1 MIHSL
6 TGFINEKSLQNLILE
21 NNGIEWDIE
30 IPDTDLAFLP
40 PVGEKTKVY
49 TFLHHKEDS
58 MRLFGFASVESR
70 ATFFDLLKVNGI
82 GPKAAIK
89 ILSSIH
95 YKDLIEALDT
105 ENMAV
110 LQKLSGVGKTTAQK
124 MVLALKGKIRF
135 INDTKEEK
143 IEEWQDLVQVLCD
156 MGYDKKEVSA
166 VLKTL
171 SKSLDESLT
180 QSQKEEA
187 LLKAALKE
195 LS

>member
-30 IPDTDLAFLP
+30 IPDTDLASLP
-40 PVGEKTKVY
+40 PVGEKAKVY

-89 ILSSIH
+89 ILSSIQ

-135 INDTKEEK
+135 SSDTETEN
-143 IEEWQDLVQVLCD
+143 EDEWKDLVQVLID
-156 MGYDKKEVSA
+156 MGYDKKDA
-166 VLKTL
+166 RKVLKKATL
-171 SKSLDESLT
+171 SLDTNLS